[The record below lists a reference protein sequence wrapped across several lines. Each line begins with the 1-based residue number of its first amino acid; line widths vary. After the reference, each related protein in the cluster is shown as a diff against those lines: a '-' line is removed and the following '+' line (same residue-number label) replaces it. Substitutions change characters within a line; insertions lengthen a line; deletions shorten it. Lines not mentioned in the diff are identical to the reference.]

1 MLTDKP
7 KKMIKIAYISVLCA
21 VFLISAGN
29 VQAQSTSLDAIYR
42 DLVRSDN
49 LGYLPIYIK
58 NRNAPEFI
66 IDEERAKK
74 SQEGQEIYQLKD
86 QNLIINFEDNRID
99 QDEVDRMNALKWQQT
114 IQAVKN
120 NMVTPKELDEI
131 KNRIKQNNPDAI
143 EIYAYM
149 NAKGIGVQKDFIKSF
164 NLYRQ
169 AEKLGV
175 PQAKENAIK
184 VFKAM
189 SPEQKQ
195 KLYNP
200 QLGKTP
206 NLN

>member
-1 MLTDKP
+1 
-7 KKMIKIAYISVLCA
+7 
-21 VFLISAGN
+21 
-29 VQAQSTSLDAIYR
+29 
-42 DLVRSDN
+42 
-49 LGYLPIYIK
+49 
-58 NRNAPEFI
+58 
-66 IDEERAKK
+66 
-74 SQEGQEIYQLKD
+74 
-86 QNLIINFEDNRID
+86 
-99 QDEVDRMNALKWQQT
+99 
-114 IQAVKN
+114 
-120 NMVTPKELDEI
+120 MVTPKELDEI

-175 PQAKENAIK
+175 PQAKENDIK

>member
-1 MLTDKP
+1 MLTDKI
-7 KKMIKIAYISVLCA
+7 KKMIKIAYISVICA
-21 VFLISAGN
+21 IFSISAN
-29 VQAQSTSLDAIYR
+29 KVQAQSASLDELYR

-49 LGYLPIYIK
+49 SGYLPIYVK
-58 NRNAPEFI
+58 NRNAPEFV
-66 IDEERAKK
+66 IDEEKAKK
-74 SQEGQEIYQLKD
+74 NQEGQEIYQIKD
-86 QNLIINFEDNRID
+86 QDLIINFEDNRID
-99 QDEVDRMNALKWQQT
+99 QDEIDKANALRWQQT

-120 NMVTPKELDEI
+120 KIITPKELDEI
-131 KNRIKQNNPDAI
+131 KTRVKQNNPDAV

-184 VFKAM
+184 VFKSMTPA
-189 SPEQKQ
+189 QKE

-200 QLGKTP
+200 QLNKA
-206 NLN
+206 NKIN

>member
-1 MLTDKP
+1 M
-7 KKMIKIAYISVLCA
+7 
-21 VFLISAGN
+21 
-29 VQAQSTSLDAIYR
+29 DAIYR

>member
-1 MLTDKP
+1 
-7 KKMIKIAYISVLCA
+7 MIKIAYISVLCA

-49 LGYLPIYIK
+49 SGYLPIYIK

-66 IDEERAKK
+66 IDEERAQK

-86 QNLIINFEDNRID
+86 QDLIINFEDNRID

-169 AEKLGV
+169 AEKLDV

>member
-1 MLTDKP
+1 MLTDKI
-7 KKMIKIAYISVLCA
+7 KKMIKIAYISFLCA
-21 VFLISAGN
+21 IFSISATK
-29 VQAQSTSLDAIYR
+29 VQAQSASLDEIYR

-66 IDEERAKK
+66 IDEEEIKK
-74 SQEGQEIYQLKD
+74 NQAGQEIYQIKD
-86 QNLIINFEDNRID
+86 QDLIINFED
-99 QDEVDRMNALKWQQT
+99 DRLKQEEEAKAKALIWQQT
-114 IQAVKN
+114 IEAVKN
-120 NMVTPKELDEI
+120 KTVTPKELNEI
-131 KNRIKQNNPDAI
+131 KSRVKQNNPEAI

-169 AEKLGV
+169 AEKSGV

-189 SPEQKQ
+189 SQEQKE

-200 QLGKTP
+200 QLSRTAKT
-206 NLN
+206 N